1 MAMITPVLRGLRASA
16 VATLIAG
23 VLVTSGCGGPSP
35 LHVRAIAPVNL
46 NEQGESLA
54 VRLRLYELKD
64 RTAFQAASFND
75 LWLDDRKALGPDRLA
90 DPRTLMVQPGK
101 PDGDPLR
108 YDLIEVAGG
117 TRYIGVMA
125 LLPNPKSGEQDERRA
140 VIPLDQ
146 LDDQVIEL
154 SGYQLMLKAR

>member
-1 MAMITPVLRGLRASA
+1 MLVLA
-16 VATLIAG
+16 
-23 VLVTSGCGGPSP
+23 GCGGPAP
-35 LHVRAIAPVNL
+35 LHVRAVMPVNL

-54 VRLRLYELKD
+54 VRLRVYELKD
-64 RTAFQAASFND
+64 RTAFLAASFND

-90 DPRTLMVQPGK
+90 EPRTLVVQPGR
-101 PDGDPLR
+101 PDGEPLR

-125 LLPNPKSGEQDERRA
+125 LFPKSGEQDERRA
-140 VIPLDQ
+140 VIPLDG

-154 SGYQLMLKAR
+154 SGYQLKLKTR